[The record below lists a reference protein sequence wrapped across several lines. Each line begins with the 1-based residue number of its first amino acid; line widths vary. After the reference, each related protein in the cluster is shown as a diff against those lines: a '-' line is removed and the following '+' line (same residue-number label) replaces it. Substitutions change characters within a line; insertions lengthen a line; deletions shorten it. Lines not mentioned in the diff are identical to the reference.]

1 MTRSSWIALA
11 LCLTACAAPQAGNGE
26 AGTYT
31 IGPDGAA
38 RLSEATP
45 FTVPAL
51 KRAFPGLD
59 VVSFT
64 TEAGAPVFHIRQPG
78 SDTPLY
84 IVTPDWTRGYAGA
97 VATETGEVSGPGG
110 LRTGTSQLGDV
121 PAGLKTSCA
130 PPEAEGEI
138 DLVCESGRFR
148 VEFAGEGENAVL
160 IRQTFLPPLP

>member
-1 MTRSSWIALA
+1 MTRAFWIALA
-11 LCLTACAAPQAGNGE
+11 LCLTVCAAPQAGNGD

-51 KRAFPGLD
+51 ERAFPGLD
-59 VVSFT
+59 VVAFN
-64 TEAGAPVFHIRQPG
+64 EAGLPVFHIRAPG
-78 SDTPLY
+78 ETEPLY

-110 LRTGTSQLGDV
+110 LRAGKSQLGDV
-121 PAGLKTSCA
+121 PAELKASCA
-130 PPEAEGEI
+130 PPEAGGEI

-148 VEFAGEGENAVL
+148 IEFAGEGESAVL